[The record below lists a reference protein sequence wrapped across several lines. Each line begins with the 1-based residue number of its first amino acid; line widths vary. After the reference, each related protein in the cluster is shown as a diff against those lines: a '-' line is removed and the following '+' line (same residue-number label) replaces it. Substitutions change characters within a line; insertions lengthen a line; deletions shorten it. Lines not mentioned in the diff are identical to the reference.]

1 MSQDIDPKTLK
12 PYVPGRFVGL
22 LPPEAYVP
30 TADGRSIPVGT
41 LATYSAR
48 ADAALNGVPALK
60 VGTHGDMLTIDAA
73 RALTNACHGP
83 AKASGWW
90 TDLKTGE
97 ALTIDTP
104 RFVVEKLCLV
114 HSEISEAMEGH
125 RRGLM
130 DDKLPHRTMLEVELA
145 DAAIRIFDMAGGFG
159 LDVAGAIAEKLLYN
173 RTRADHQLS
182 NRHAVGGK
190 AF

>member
-1 MSQDIDPKTLK
+1 MSQDLNI
-12 PYVPGRFVGL
+12 PGDFTFIP
-22 LPPEAYVP
+22 LPNGQ
-30 TADGRSIPVGT
+30 TIPV
-41 LATYSAR
+41 
-48 ADAALNGVPALK
+48 AL
-60 VGTHGDMLTIDAA
+60 GTHEIFGASHQIFDPMITTFTVDAG
-73 RALTNACHGP
+73 RALTNACHSP
-83 AKASGWW
+83 AKAAGWW
-90 TDLKTGE
+90 TDLATGE

-104 RFVVEKLCLV
+104 RFVSEKLCLV

-125 RRGLM
+125 RKGLM

-173 RTRADHQLS
+173 KTRADHKVG
-182 NRHAVGGK
+182 NRRAVGGK

>member
-41 LATYSAR
+41 FAAYSAR

-60 VGTHGDMLTIDAA
+60 VGPHGVYAANAA
-73 RALTNACHGP
+73 RTLTDLCHGP
-83 AKASGWW
+83 AKVAGWW
-90 TDLKTGE
+90 HDRDGNE
-97 ALTIDTP
+97 LTISTP
-104 RFVVEKLCLV
+104 RLVVEKLCLV
-114 HSEISEAMEGH
+114 HSEISEALEGH
-125 RRGLM
+125 RKGLM

-159 LDVAGAIAEKLLYN
+159 LDVAGAIAEKLHYN
-173 RTRADHQLS
+173 KTRADHQLV
-182 NRHAVGGK
+182 NRRAVGGK